1 MTGVFQFAEVMFN
14 IDTAYIMAYS
24 KSANTYSGT
33 APEELASPQEI
44 TFEPDM
50 STDILMGAGIN
61 QEALAV
67 MKGAKMHVKAGGF
80 DRSVYAV
87 MSGNTDTVT
96 STTPTQ
102 VSVIKELAGGGGMG
116 YFGLIAVGRT
126 TNGGTLVCGVQCCQ
140 LSSPPKISL
149 MGEDVKFSQW
159 ECDGAALPVVISS
172 FPRLRVV
179 RSYETTGFVA
189 PTNAAT
195 FLSYFT
201 A

>member
-1 MTGVFQFAEVMFN
+1 MPGTFSFGEVMFN
-14 IDTAYIMAYS
+14 VDTAYIMAYS

-33 APEELASPQEI
+33 IDELASPQEI

-50 STDILMGAGIN
+50 STDVLMGAGYN

-67 MKGAKMHVKAGGF
+67 MKGAKMTVRAGGF
-80 DRSVYAV
+80 DRSIFVT
-87 MSGNTDTVT
+87 MTGNTDTT
-96 STTPTQ
+96 AGTTPNQT
-102 VSVIKELAGGGGMG
+102 SVIKELAGGGGMS

-126 TNGGTLVCGVQCCQ
+126 TNGGKLVCGIQCCQ
-140 LSSPPKISL
+140 LDSPPKITL
-149 MGEDVKFSQW
+149 LGEDVQFSEW
-159 ECDGAALPVVISS
+159 EAGGSALPVTISS
-172 FPRLRVV
+172 NPRLRVM
-179 RSYETTGFVA
+179 RTFETASDFTA

>member
-1 MTGVFQFAEVMFN
+1 MAGTFVFSEVLFN
-14 IDTAYIMAYS
+14 VDTAYIMSYS

-33 APEELASPQEI
+33 IDELASVQEI

-50 STDILMGAGIN
+50 STDVLMGAGIN

-80 DRSVYAV
+80 DRSIYAT
-87 MSGNTDTVT
+87 MTGNTDTVA

-102 VSVIKELAGGGGMG
+102 TSVIKELAGGAGMG

-126 TNGGTLVCGVQCCQ
+126 TSGGTLVCGVQCCQ
-140 LSSPPKISL
+140 LSSPPKLSF
-149 MGEDVKFSQW
+149 MGEDVKFSMW
-159 ECDGAALPVVISS
+159 ECDGVALPVVISGS
-172 FPRLRVV
+172 SRLRVM
-179 RSYETTGFVA
+179 RSYETTGFTA

>member
-1 MTGVFQFAEVMFN
+1 MTGSFSFAEVMFN
-14 IDTAYIMAYS
+14 INTAYVMPYS

-33 APEELASPQEI
+33 VDELASPQEI

-50 STDILMGAGIN
+50 STDVLMGAGIN

-67 MKGAKMHVKAGGF
+67 MKGAKMHVKAGGL
-80 DRSVYAV
+80 DRSVWMA
-87 MSGNTDTVT
+87 MSSNTDTIA

-102 VSVIKELAGGGGMG
+102 TSVIKETAGGQGMG
-116 YFGLIAVGRT
+116 YFGLIAVGNT

-140 LSSPPKISL
+140 LSAPPKLSFL
-149 MGEDVKFSQW
+149 GEDVKFSMW
-159 ECDGAALPVVISS
+159 EADGVALPVAISTVYK
-172 FPRLRVV
+172 LRVL
-179 RSYETTGFVA
+179 RTFETTGFTA